1 MGKVSELP
9 PRQVHYAAITELCS
23 SVYRS
28 IGQICFKFTMLE
40 ELLSNIIYMLT
51 RIDRRIGRLIVKAP
65 AAGETVDLID
75 DLLFA
80 DGVEIDPMDE
90 LSQQSLS
97 LQGARRG

>member
-1 MGKVSELP
+1 
-9 PRQVHYAAITELCS
+9 
-23 SVYRS
+23 
-28 IGQICFKFTMLE
+28 MLE